1 MTILCGT
8 DFSER
13 SKQAADVA
21 AHFAARTGQPLH
33 LAHAYDDRSERVAGE
48 TSGDAIAR
56 VEAALAREA
65 ERLRGFGADVRKH
78 LRPGPPDE
86 VLIDL
91 ATEQS
96 AQLIVVAA
104 LGRRLEGRWQLGS
117 HAERL
122 AQRSHVPVFVVR
134 ASEPIVSWVCQQRP
148 LRITLGLDLSHSA
161 ESALQWVSALR
172 SIAPCEVTLLD
183 LYWPPQQFQR
193 LGLGGVRDYS
203 GPHPEVTQVLERE
216 LRARFERTLGAHPVR
231 VRIEPTI
238 GSIGDRIAALAEED
252 RADLIVVGTSER
264 DALQRIVSG
273 SVSNAVLHRAR
284 TSVVCVPPPE
294 HTKLARVNPL
304 SNVLVPTDFSALGNA
319 AVALAYSVVARGG
332 SVHLVHVTAD
342 RAGDVITPHDIFPD
356 PVLPHNKPQRKIE
369 HQFSELIPVE
379 AIGRVITQLH
389 VLESDRVADAICQ
402 AAERLDAGVICLG
415 THGRSGLTA
424 SLLGSVSA
432 AVMHGTQRPVLFAR
446 KPIA

>member
-1 MTILCGT
+1 MTTLCGT
-8 DFSER
+8 DFSAR

-48 TSGDAIAR
+48 TSAD
-56 VEAALAREA
+56 ALARVDGMLQSEA
-65 ERLRGFGADVRKH
+65 ARLRGFGAEVRTH
-78 LRPGPPDE
+78 VRPGPPDE

-91 ATEQS
+91 ATEQGV
-96 AQLIVVAA
+96 QLIVVAA
-104 LGRRLEGRWQLGS
+104 LGRRAEGRWQLGS

-122 AQRSHVPVFVVR
+122 AQRAHVPVFVVR
-134 ASEPIVSWVCQQRP
+134 ASDPIVSWICQQRP
-148 LRITLGLDLSHSA
+148 LRIVLGLDLSQSS

-216 LRARFERTLGAHPVR
+216 LRARFERTLGAYPVR

-252 RADLIVVGTSER
+252 RADLIVVGTNER
-264 DALQRIVSG
+264 DPLQRVVSG

-284 TSVVCVPPPE
+284 TSVVCVPAPE
-294 HTKLARVNPL
+294 QAKIARVAPMA
-304 SNVLVPTDFSALGNA
+304 NVLVPTDFSPLGNA

-332 SVHLVHVTAD
+332 AVHLVHVTPD
-342 RAGDVITPHDIFPD
+342 RVGDVVTPHDIFPD
-356 PVLPHNKPQRKIE
+356 PALPHSKRLRKIE
-369 HQFSELIPVE
+369 HQLSELIPVE
-379 AIGRVITQLH
+379 AIGRVVTQLH

-415 THGRSGLTA
+415 THGRSGLAA

-446 KPIA
+446 KPVV

>member
-1 MTILCGT
+1 MSILCGT

-21 AHFAARTGQPLH
+21 VHFAARTGQVLH
-33 LAHAYDDRSERVAGE
+33 FVHAYDDRSERTAGE
-48 TSGDAIAR
+48 TSGDAVAR
-56 VEAALAREA
+56 IERVLAREA
-65 ERLRGFGADVRKH
+65 ERLRAIGAEVRTH

-86 VLIDL
+86 VLIDI
-91 ATEQS
+91 ANEQS

-104 LGRRLEGRWQLGS
+104 LGHRPEGRWQLGG

-122 AQRSHVPVFVVR
+122 AQRAHVPVFVVR
-134 ASEPIVSWVCQQRP
+134 GSDPIVSWVRQQRP
-148 LRITLGLDLSHSA
+148 LRIMLGLDLSQSA
-161 ESALQWVSALR
+161 ESAMQWVSALR

-193 LGLGGVRDYS
+193 LGLSGVRDYA
-203 GPHPEVTQVLERE
+203 GPHPEVTHVLERE

-238 GSIGDRIAALAEED
+238 GSVGDRIAALAEED
-252 RADLIVVGTSER
+252 QADLIVVGTNER
-264 DALQRIVSG
+264 DPLQRVISG

-284 TSVVCVPPPE
+284 SSVVCVPAPE
-294 HTKLARVNPL
+294 QPKVPRIAPLA
-304 SNVLVPTDFSALGNA
+304 SVLVPTDFSPLGDA
-319 AVALAYSVVARGG
+319 AVALAYRVVSRGG
-332 SVHLVHVTAD
+332 SVHLVHITGERSSDPTA
-342 RAGDVITPHDIFPD
+342 PHDIFPD
-356 PVLPHNKPQRKIE
+356 VASSHGQMQRRL
-369 HQFSELIPVE
+369 QQRLGELVPVE
-379 AIGRVITQLH
+379 AIGRVVTQLH

-415 THGRSGLTA
+415 THGRSGIAA

-432 AVMHGTQRPVLFAR
+432 AVLRGTHRPVLFAH
-446 KPIA
+446 KPVA